1 MPADP
6 FTGTT
11 AIVTG
16 ASRGFGR
23 AIATALTARGATVV
37 GVARDR
43 SALGEVG
50 ERLGSSFVG
59 VVADVTEP
67 ALASELLAEHR
78 PQLLVL
84 NAGATPRA
92 AAIQDQT
99 WEAFSS
105 NWHTDVRHAFEFTR
119 AALAAPLA
127 PGSTVVA
134 MSSGAARMGSPLSG
148 GYAGAKA
155 TVGFISDY
163 AQAESD
169 RQGLGLRFVSLLPK
183 LTGATALGSTFVDAY
198 AGLAGTDR
206 ATFEAQVG
214 PALTADQVGA
224 AVIDLASAPA
234 GAARSYLLTADG
246 LAAIA

>member
-1 MPADP
+1 MTADP

-23 AIATALTARGATVV
+23 AIAAALTARGATVV

-43 SALGEVG
+43 SALSEVG
-50 ERLGSSFVG
+50 EQLGSSFVG
-59 VVADVTEP
+59 VVADVTDP
-67 ALASELLAEHR
+67 GLAPQLVAEHR
-78 PQLLVL
+78 PRLLVL
-84 NAGATPRA
+84 NAGATPHA

-99 WEAFSS
+99 WETFSS
-105 NWHTDVRHAFEFTR
+105 NWHTDVRHVFEFTR
-119 AALAAPLA
+119 AALQAPLA
-127 PGSTVVA
+127 PGATVVA
-134 MSSGAARMGSPLSG
+134 LSSGAARMGSPLSG

-155 TVGFISDY
+155 TIGFVGDY

-169 RQGLGLRFVSLLPK
+169 RLGLGLRFVSVLPK

-214 PALTADQVGA
+214 PALTVDQVGA
-224 AVIDLASAPA
+224 AVVDLAS
-234 GAARSYLLTADG
+234 GAVGGARSYLLTADG
-246 LAAIA
+246 LAPIG